1 MKQQVKRKKIAAL
14 PRNFTQFLKRKQTVI
29 AFAHVEM
36 EVAQSKEPPSSPR
49 NEKQVKLN
57 SVVVSSN

>member
-36 EVAQSKEPPSSPR
+36 EVAQSKETPSPLPETKKS
-49 NEKQVKLN
+49 KT
-57 SVVVSSN
+57 